1 MPRRLLTRPNKV
13 GVSTRKLWPG
23 IPCVNCRAESGV
35 LSLKKGRGVHGDLPV
50 HRRQHL
56 GSDVSLAPSGER
68 SLQGMVL
75 MHAGAVLMW
84 ETGRRPFTTFSTAE
98 SELPG
103 YREGAVMSESTEG
116 GPQESTEKG
125 PEKPEESPNEN
136 PPGEEIWFEKLM
148 IGDNLSAL
156 SILTK
161 PDGPWRTRRL
171 RLRSNYLREK
181 LASSKGNWKVCRQE
195 GARLCAGLTNTV
207 LGNHEK
213 GNRPLILLRSRKLR

>member
-84 ETGRRPFTTFSTAE
+84 ETGTPTVYYIQYRRVRTPQDTA
-98 SELPG
+98 
-103 YREGAVMSESTEG
+103 
-116 GPQESTEKG
+116 
-125 PEKPEESPNEN
+125 
-136 PPGEEIWFEKLM
+136 
-148 IGDNLSAL
+148 
-156 SILTK
+156 
-161 PDGPWRTRRL
+161 
-171 RLRSNYLREK
+171 
-181 LASSKGNWKVCRQE
+181 KVR
-195 GARLCAGLTNTV
+195 
-207 LGNHEK
+207 
-213 GNRPLILLRSRKLR
+213 